1 MFINTNNLF
10 LMTDKFADEYVFRY
24 SDETDRGVHEG
35 CCGKTYENDDDQSDD
50 DQSDDHYEEAQVDD
64 WMLLCRINQQFQDA
78 GNQMSDNEAVD
89 WFQEVRAVPTDLLRV
104 SRLDI

>member
-1 MFINTNNLF
+1 M
-10 LMTDKFADEYVFRY
+10 FRY

-35 CCGKTYENDDDQSDD
+35 CCGKTYGNDDDQSV
-50 DQSDDHYEEAQVDD
+50 DDHYEEEQVDD
-64 WMLLCRINQQFQDA
+64 WMLLWRINQQFQDA